1 MAPQTLGEV
10 ERRVARGGQPL
21 ADSDPYARH
30 PSKRETVVRYRT
42 VSHLTTQSLLVT
54 RRMGGARHI
63 RHQDRNAHRAQ
74 PIMGLTTAPGHTC
87 HAISILTTQD
97 TA

>member
-1 MAPQTLGEV
+1 MAAARAAPIGIRVWWRWGGGRLRAGGE
-10 ERRVARGGQPL
+10 ERRVAF
-21 ADSDPYARH
+21 
-30 PSKRETVVRYRT
+30 VI
-42 VSHLTTQSLLVT
+42 

-63 RHQDRNAHRAQ
+63 RHQDSDVHRAQ
-74 PIMGLTTAPGHTC
+74 LIMGPTTAPCHTC